1 MSITVLVESTSCQ
14 MAPKKMYL
22 VQLWP
27 SHTIPIICFEDT
39 GIYLLLLPI
48 HNPYQSCCFFC
59 INSATLSVVQICK
72 LGEPAGWS
80 FVTAVKKSD
89 PCPRETETKSSSMNG
104 TRALC
109 RYSNYISFLILC
121 WTVFLPEFTSQWA
134 QIISH
139 DHTYHLECSDKY
151 LLLRVYHCQQSINV
165 LHSQPRQFLS
175 SSGCGC
181 WFWGGAKGHIVYFV
195 AAPNG
200 TLEPSKGTVPF
211 GKSLAR
217 TLVSKCISKYK
228 IWNCITLW

>member
-27 SHTIPIICFEDT
+27 SHTIPIICFEDI

-59 INSATLSVVQICK
+59 MNSATLSVVQICK

-109 RYSNYISFLILC
+109 RYSNYISFLILY
-121 WTVFLPEFTSQWA
+121 WTVFLPEFTSQRA

-165 LHSQPRQFLS
+165 LHSQPDSF
-175 SSGCGC
+175 
-181 WFWGGAKGHIVYFV
+181 
-195 AAPNG
+195 
-200 TLEPSKGTVPF
+200 
-211 GKSLAR
+211 
-217 TLVSKCISKYK
+217 
-228 IWNCITLW
+228 